1 MTSVDGSVEPD
12 QVEVILER
20 LRARGGRVTSQR
32 RAIVSALFADEHHL
46 TADRVAEVVQE
57 RLPDVH
63 LSTVYR
69 VLDTLEDEGVLEHV
83 HLGHGRAIY
92 HRSDLDHV
100 HLVCDRCGAVG
111 EMAPEILAHLSVD
124 VERSTGFALGHQ
136 HFALAGRSASCR
148 AEDPER
154 PSAEDDPH
162 PHR

>member
-1 MTSVDGSVEPD
+1 MEHDTEPRVEAVLD
-12 QVEVILER
+12 R

-32 RAIVSALFADEHHL
+32 RAIVAALFTDEHHL

-63 LSTVYR
+63 LATVYR

-100 HLVCDRCGAVG
+100 HLVCDRCDAVG
-111 EMAPEILAHLSVD
+111 ELAPETLTALSRE
-124 VERSTGFALGHQ
+124 VERSTGFALGRQ
-136 HFALAGRSASCR
+136 HFALAGRCAACR
-148 AEDPER
+148 GEDPDVGGPR
-154 PSAEDDPH
+154 PAP
-162 PHR
+162 PR